1 MGEARTTKEEIV
13 QLLKINGEQTVGSL
27 AESLEITEMAVRRH
41 LSKLE
46 KEEIIQSKMVRQHVG
61 RPTYVYAL
69 SQKGEDSFPKDY
81 KQFAL
86 GMLEDL
92 EQIGDET
99 IVNAILK
106 ARTNRMEEQLQKRV
120 SRRENVL
127 QKLREVTVIQEE
139 NGYMVQVK
147 QDGENSYILQKQNC
161 PLKAVAEKYPQ
172 LCLEEENMYKRL
184 FSDED
189 VKVLSNMCDGDC
201 HCSYHIQE
209 KK

>member
-13 QLLKINGEQTVGSL
+13 QLLKINGEQTVASL

-61 RPTYVYAL
+61 RPTYLYGL

-86 GMLEDL
+86 EVLEDL
-92 EQIGDET
+92 ESIGDET
-99 IVNAILK
+99 LVNAILK
-106 ARTNRMEEQLQKRV
+106 ARTNRMEEQLQKRM
-120 SRRENVL
+120 SSQDNVL
-127 QKLREVTVIQEE
+127 QKLREVAAIQEK

-147 QDGENSYILQKQNC
+147 QEGENSYILQKQNC

-184 FSDED
+184 FSDEN
-189 VKVLSNMCDGDC
+189 VKVLSNMCNGDC

>member
-13 QLLKINGEQTVGSL
+13 QLLKINGERTVGAL
-27 AESLEITEMAVRRH
+27 AEILEITEMAVRRH

-46 KEEIIQSKMVRQHVG
+46 KEGTIQSKMVRQHVG
-61 RPTYVYAL
+61 RPTYVYGL
-69 SQKGEDSFPKDY
+69 SQKGEDLFPKDY

-86 GMLEDL
+86 EVLEDL
-92 EQIGDET
+92 EGIGDET
-99 IVNAILK
+99 LVNAILK
-106 ARTNRMEEQLQKRV
+106 ARTNRMEKHLQKRM
-120 SRRENVL
+120 SRQDTVL
-127 QKLREVTVIQEE
+127 QKLREVAAIQEK

-147 QDGENSYILQKQNC
+147 QEDGKSYILQKQNC
-161 PLKAVAEKYPQ
+161 PLQAVAEKYPQ

-184 FSDED
+184 FSSEH

-201 HCSYHIQE
+201 HCSYHIEE

>member
-13 QLLKINGEQTVGSL
+13 QLLKINGEKTVASL

-61 RPTYVYAL
+61 RPTYLYGL

-86 GMLEDL
+86 EVLEDL
-92 EQIGDET
+92 ESIGDET
-99 IVNAILK
+99 LVNAILK
-106 ARTNRMEEQLQKRV
+106 ARTNRMEEQLQKRM
-120 SRRENVL
+120 SSQDNVL
-127 QKLREVTVIQEE
+127 QKLREVAAIQEK

-147 QDGENSYILQKQNC
+147 QEGENSYILQKQNC

-184 FSDED
+184 FSDKN
-189 VKVLSNMCDGDC
+189 VKVLSNMCNGDC

>member
-1 MGEARTTKEEIV
+1 MGPARTTKEEIV
-13 QLLKINGEQTVGSL
+13 QILKRNGEQTVGSL
-27 AESLEITEMAVRRH
+27 AESLEITEMAIRRH

-46 KEEIIQSKMVRQHVG
+46 KEQVIQSKMVRQHVG

-69 SQKGEDSFPKDY
+69 SQKGEDLFPKDY

-86 GMLEDL
+86 GVLEDL

-99 IVNAILK
+99 LVNAILK
-106 ARTNRMEEQLQKRV
+106 TRTNRMEEQLQKRT
-120 SRRENVL
+120 SHQENVW
-127 QKLREVTVIQEE
+127 QKLREVAVIQEK

-147 QDGENSYILQKQNC
+147 QEEENSYILQKQNC
-161 PLKAVAEKYPQ
+161 PLRAVAEKYPQ

-184 FSDED
+184 FSDEN

>member
-13 QLLKINGEQTVGSL
+13 QLLKINGEQTVASL

-61 RPTYVYAL
+61 RPTYVYDL

-86 GMLEDL
+86 EVLEDL
-92 EQIGDET
+92 ESIGDET
-99 IVNAILK
+99 LVNAILK
-106 ARTNRMEEQLQKRV
+106 TRTNRMEEQLQKRM
-120 SRRENVL
+120 SSQDNVL
-127 QKLREVTVIQEE
+127 QKLREVAAIQEK

-147 QDGENSYILQKQNC
+147 QEGENSYILQKQNC

-184 FSDED
+184 FSDEN
-189 VKVLSNMCDGDC
+189 VKVLSNMCNGDC

>member
-1 MGEARTTKEEIV
+1 MKQARTTKEEIV
-13 QLLKINGEQTVGSL
+13 QILKRHGEQTVGLL

-46 KEEIIQSKMVRQHVG
+46 KEQVIQSKMVRQHVG

-69 SQKGEDSFPKDY
+69 SEKGEDSFPKDY
-81 KQFAL
+81 KKFAL
-86 GMLEDL
+86 EMLEDL

-99 IVNAILK
+99 LVNAILK
-106 ARTNRMEEQLQKRV
+106 VRTNRMEEQLQKRV
-120 SRRENVL
+120 SRQDNVL
-127 QKLREVTVIQEE
+127 QKLREVAIMQEE
-139 NGYMVQVK
+139 SGYMVQVK
-147 QDGENSYILQKQNC
+147 QEENSYILQKQNC

-184 FSDED
+184 FSDEN

>member
-92 EQIGDET
+92 KQIGDET

-147 QDGENSYILQKQNC
+147 QDGEKSYILQKQNC

>member
-13 QLLKINGEQTVGSL
+13 QLLKINGEQTVASL

-61 RPTYVYAL
+61 RPTYLYGL

-86 GMLEDL
+86 EVLEDL
-92 EQIGDET
+92 ESIGDEPL
-99 IVNAILK
+99 VNAILK
-106 ARTNRMEEQLQKRV
+106 ARTNRMEEQLQKRM
-120 SRRENVL
+120 SSQDNVL
-127 QKLREVTVIQEE
+127 QKLREVAAIQEK

-147 QDGENSYILQKQNC
+147 QEGENSYILQKQNC

-184 FSDED
+184 FSDKN
-189 VKVLSNMCDGDC
+189 VKVLSNMCNGDC

>member
-1 MGEARTTKEEIV
+1 MEEARTTKEEIV
-13 QLLKINGEQTVGSL
+13 QLLKINGEQTVASL

-46 KEEIIQSKMVRQHVG
+46 KEKIIQSKMVRQHVG
-61 RPTYVYAL
+61 RPTYVYDL

-86 GMLEDL
+86 EVLEDL
-92 EQIGDET
+92 ESIGDET
-99 IVNAILK
+99 LVNAILK
-106 ARTNRMEEQLQKRV
+106 ARTNRMEEQLQKRI
-120 SRRENVL
+120 SRQDNVW
-127 QKLREVTVIQEE
+127 QKLREVAVIQEKK
-139 NGYMVQVK
+139 GYMVQVK
-147 QDGENSYILQKQNC
+147 QEGENSYILQKQNC

-172 LCLEEENMYKRL
+172 LCLEEESMYKRL
-184 FSDED
+184 FSDEN
-189 VKVLSNMCDGDC
+189 VKVLSNMCNGDC

>member
-1 MGEARTTKEEIV
+1 MKQARTTKEEIV
-13 QLLKINGEQTVGSL
+13 QILKRHGEQTVGSL

-46 KEEIIQSKMVRQHVG
+46 KEQVIQSKMVRQHVG

-69 SQKGEDSFPKDY
+69 SERGEDSFPKDY
-81 KQFAL
+81 KKFAL
-86 GMLEDL
+86 EMLEDL

-99 IVNAILK
+99 LVNAILK

-120 SRRENVL
+120 SRQDNVL
-127 QKLREVTVIQEE
+127 QKLREVAIMQEE

-147 QDGENSYILQKQNC
+147 QEEKSYILQKQNC

-184 FSDED
+184 FSDEN

>member
-1 MGEARTTKEEIV
+1 MEEARTTKEEIV
-13 QLLKINGEQTVGSL
+13 QLLKINGEQTVASL

-46 KEEIIQSKMVRQHVG
+46 KEKIIQSKMVRQHVG
-61 RPTYVYAL
+61 RPTYVYDL

-86 GMLEDL
+86 EVLEDL
-92 EQIGDET
+92 ESIGDET
-99 IVNAILK
+99 LVNAILK
-106 ARTNRMEEQLQKRV
+106 ARTNRMEEQLQKRI
-120 SRRENVL
+120 SRQDNVW
-127 QKLREVTVIQEE
+127 QKLREVAVIQEKK
-139 NGYMVQVK
+139 GYMVQVK
-147 QDGENSYILQKQNC
+147 QEGENSYILQKQNC

-172 LCLEEENMYKRL
+172 LCLEEESMYKRL
-184 FSDED
+184 FSDEK
-189 VKVLSNMCDGDC
+189 VKVLSNMCNGDC

>member
-1 MGEARTTKEEIV
+1 MGLARTTKEEIV
-13 QLLKINGEQTVGSL
+13 QILKRNGEQTVGSL

-46 KEEIIQSKMVRQHVG
+46 KEQVIQSKMVRQHVG

-69 SQKGEDSFPKDY
+69 SQKGEDSFPKEY

-86 GMLEDL
+86 EVLADL

-99 IVNAILK
+99 LVNAILK

-120 SRRENVL
+120 SHQDNLL
-127 QKLREVTVIQEE
+127 QKLREIAVIQEK

-147 QDGENSYILQKQNC
+147 QERENSYILQKQNC

-172 LCLEEENMYKRL
+172 LCLEEEHMYKRL
-184 FSDED
+184 FSDEN

>member
-1 MGEARTTKEEIV
+1 MEEARTTKEEIV
-13 QLLKINGEQTVGSL
+13 QLLKINGEQTVASL

-46 KEEIIQSKMVRQHVG
+46 KEKIIQSKMVRQHVG
-61 RPTYVYAL
+61 RPTYVYDL

-86 GMLEDL
+86 EVLEDL
-92 EQIGDET
+92 ESIGDET
-99 IVNAILK
+99 LVNAILK
-106 ARTNRMEEQLQKRV
+106 ARTNRMEEQLQKPI
-120 SRRENVL
+120 SRQDNVW
-127 QKLREVTVIQEE
+127 QKLREVAVIQEKK
-139 NGYMVQVK
+139 GYMVQVK
-147 QDGENSYILQKQNC
+147 QEGENSYILQKQNC

-172 LCLEEENMYKRL
+172 LCLEEESMYKRL
-184 FSDED
+184 FSDEN
-189 VKVLSNMCDGDC
+189 VKVLSNMCNGDC

>member
-1 MGEARTTKEEIV
+1 MKQARTTKEEIV
-13 QLLKINGEQTVGSL
+13 QILKRHGEQTVGSL

-46 KEEIIQSKMVRQHVG
+46 KEQVIQSKMVRQHVG

-69 SQKGEDSFPKDY
+69 SERGEDSFPKGY
-81 KQFAL
+81 KKFAL
-86 GMLEDL
+86 EMLEDL

-99 IVNAILK
+99 LVNAILK

-120 SRRENVL
+120 SRQDNVL
-127 QKLREVTVIQEE
+127 QKLREVAMMQEE
-139 NGYMVQVK
+139 SGYMVQVK
-147 QDGENSYILQKQNC
+147 QEENAYILQKQNC

-172 LCLEEENMYKRL
+172 LCLEEEKMYKRL
-184 FSDED
+184 FSDEN

>member
-1 MGEARTTKEEIV
+1 MEEARTTKEEIV
-13 QLLKINGEQTVGSL
+13 QLLKINGEQTVASL

-46 KEEIIQSKMVRQHVG
+46 KEKIIQSKMVRQHVG
-61 RPTYVYAL
+61 RPTYVYDL

-86 GMLEDL
+86 EVLEDL
-92 EQIGDET
+92 ESIGDET
-99 IVNAILK
+99 LVNAILK
-106 ARTNRMEEQLQKRV
+106 ARTNRMEEQLQKRI
-120 SRRENVL
+120 SRQDNVW
-127 QKLREVTVIQEE
+127 QKLREVAVIQEKK
-139 NGYMVQVK
+139 GYMVQVK
-147 QDGENSYILQKQNC
+147 QEGENSYILQKQNC

-184 FSDED
+184 FSDEN
-189 VKVLSNMCDGDC
+189 VKVLSNMCNGDC

>member
-13 QLLKINGEQTVGSL
+13 QLLKINGEQTVASL

-61 RPTYVYAL
+61 RPTYVYDL

-86 GMLEDL
+86 EVLEDL
-92 EQIGDET
+92 ESIGDET
-99 IVNAILK
+99 LVNAILK
-106 ARTNRMEEQLQKRV
+106 ARTNRMEEQLQKRI
-120 SRRENVL
+120 SRQDNVW
-127 QKLREVTVIQEE
+127 QKLREVAVIQEKK
-139 NGYMVQVK
+139 GYMVQVK
-147 QDGENSYILQKQNC
+147 QEGENSYILQKQNC

-172 LCLEEENMYKRL
+172 LCLEEESMYKRL
-184 FSDED
+184 FSDEN
-189 VKVLSNMCDGDC
+189 VKVLSNMCNGDC

>member
-1 MGEARTTKEEIV
+1 MGQARTTKEEIV
-13 QLLKINGEQTVGSL
+13 QILKRNGEQTVGSL

-46 KEEIIQSKMVRQHVG
+46 KEEVIQSKMVRQHVG
-61 RPTYVYAL
+61 RPTYVYGL
-69 SQKGEDSFPKDY
+69 SQKGEDLFPKDY

-86 GMLEDL
+86 GVLEDL
-92 EQIGDET
+92 EKIGDET
-99 IVNAILK
+99 LVNAILK
-106 ARTNRMEEQLQKRV
+106 TRTNRMEEQLQQRI
-120 SRRENVL
+120 SRQENVW
-127 QKLREVTVIQEE
+127 QKLREVAVIQEK

-147 QDGENSYILQKQNC
+147 QEEENSYILQKQNC

-172 LCLEEENMYKRL
+172 LCLEEEKMYKRL
-184 FSDED
+184 FSDGN

>member
-99 IVNAILK
+99 LVNAILK
-106 ARTNRMEEQLQKRV
+106 ARTNRMEEQLEKRV

>member
-13 QLLKINGEQTVGSL
+13 QLLKINGEQTVASL

-61 RPTYVYAL
+61 RPTYVYDL

-86 GMLEDL
+86 EVLEDL
-92 EQIGDET
+92 ESIGDET
-99 IVNAILK
+99 LVNAILK
-106 ARTNRMEEQLQKRV
+106 ARTNRMEEQLQKRM
-120 SRRENVL
+120 SSQDNVL
-127 QKLREVTVIQEE
+127 QKLREVAAIQEK

-147 QDGENSYILQKQNC
+147 QEGENSYILQKQNC

-184 FSDED
+184 FSDEN
-189 VKVLSNMCDGDC
+189 VKVLSNMCNGDC

>member
-1 MGEARTTKEEIV
+1 MEEARTTKEEIV
-13 QLLKINGEQTVGSL
+13 QLLKINGEQTVASL

-46 KEEIIQSKMVRQHVG
+46 KEKIIQSKMVRQHVG
-61 RPTYVYAL
+61 RPTYVYDL

-86 GMLEDL
+86 EVLEDL
-92 EQIGDET
+92 ESIGDET
-99 IVNAILK
+99 LVNAILK
-106 ARTNRMEEQLQKRV
+106 ARTNRMEEQLQKRI
-120 SRRENVL
+120 SRQDNVW
-127 QKLREVTVIQEE
+127 QKLREVAVIQEKK
-139 NGYMVQVK
+139 GYMVQVK
-147 QDGENSYILQKQNC
+147 QEGENSYILQKQNC

-172 LCLEEENMYKRL
+172 LCLEEESMYKRL
-184 FSDED
+184 FSDEN
-189 VKVLSNMCDGDC
+189 VKELSNMCNGDC

>member
-1 MGEARTTKEEIV
+1 MGQARTTKEEIV
-13 QLLKINGEQTVGSL
+13 QILKRNGEQTVGSL
-27 AESLEITEMAVRRH
+27 AEFLEITEMAVRRH

-46 KEEIIQSKMVRQHVG
+46 KEQVIQSKMVRQHVG
-61 RPTYVYAL
+61 RPTYVYGL

-81 KQFAL
+81 KQFSL

-92 EQIGDET
+92 EKIGDET
-99 IVNAILK
+99 LVNAVLK
-106 ARTNRMEEQLQKRV
+106 ARTNRMEEQLQRRV
-120 SRRENVL
+120 SRQDHVL
-127 QKLREVTVIQEE
+127 QKLREVAVIQEE

-147 QDGENSYILQKQNC
+147 QEEENSYILQKQNC
-161 PLKAVAEKYPQ
+161 PLKAIAEKYPQ

-184 FSDED
+184 FSDEN

>member
-1 MGEARTTKEEIV
+1 MEEARTTKEEIV
-13 QLLKINGEQTVGSL
+13 QLLKINGEQTVASL

-46 KEEIIQSKMVRQHVG
+46 KEKIIQSKMVRQHVG
-61 RPTYVYAL
+61 RPTYVYDL

-86 GMLEDL
+86 EVLEDL
-92 EQIGDET
+92 ESIGDET
-99 IVNAILK
+99 LVNAILK
-106 ARTNRMEEQLQKRV
+106 ARTNRMEEQLQKRI
-120 SRRENVL
+120 SRQDNVW
-127 QKLREVTVIQEE
+127 QKLREVAVIQEKK
-139 NGYMVQVK
+139 GYMVQVK
-147 QDGENSYILQKQNC
+147 QEGENSYILQKQNC

-172 LCLEEENMYKRL
+172 LCLEEESMYKRL
-184 FSDED
+184 FSDEN
-189 VKVLSNMCDGDC
+189 VKALSNMCNGDC

>member
-13 QLLKINGEQTVGSL
+13 QLLKINGEQTVGALS
-27 AESLEITEMAVRRH
+27 ETLEITEMAVRRH
-41 LSKLE
+41 LNKLE
-46 KEEIIQSKMVRQHVG
+46 QEEIIQSKMVRQHVG

-86 GMLEDL
+86 GVLEDL
-92 EQIGDET
+92 EQIGGET
-99 IVNAILK
+99 LVDAILK
-106 ARTNRMEEQLQKRV
+106 TRTDRIEERLQRRI
-120 SRRENVL
+120 SRQENVW
-127 QKLREVTVIQEE
+127 QKLREVAVIQEKH
-139 NGYMVQVK
+139 GYMVQVK
-147 QDGENSYILQKQNC
+147 QEGENSYILQKQNC

-172 LCLEEENMYKRL
+172 LCVEEENMYKRL
-184 FSDED
+184 FSDGN

>member
-13 QLLKINGEQTVGSL
+13 QLLKINGEQTVASL

-61 RPTYVYAL
+61 RPTYLYGL

-86 GMLEDL
+86 EVLEDL
-92 EQIGDET
+92 ESIGDET
-99 IVNAILK
+99 LVNAILK
-106 ARTNRMEEQLQKRV
+106 ARTNRMEEQLQKRM
-120 SRRENVL
+120 SSQDNVL
-127 QKLREVTVIQEE
+127 QKLREVAAIQEK

-147 QDGENSYILQKQNC
+147 QEGENSYILQKQNC

-184 FSDED
+184 FSDKN
-189 VKVLSNMCDGDC
+189 VKVLSNMCNGDC

>member
-13 QLLKINGEQTVGSL
+13 QLLKINGEQTVGTL

-46 KEEIIQSKMVRQHVG
+46 KEQVIQSKMVRQHVG

-86 GMLEDL
+86 GLLEDL
-92 EQIGDET
+92 EGIGDET
-99 IVNAILK
+99 LVNAVLE
-106 ARTNRMEEQLQKRV
+106 ARTKRMEEQLQKRI
-120 SRRENVL
+120 SRQENVL
-127 QKLREVTVIQEE
+127 HKLREVAAMQEK

-147 QDGENSYILQKQNC
+147 QEGDGSYVLQKQNC

-172 LCLEEENMYKRL
+172 LCLDEENMYKRL
-184 FSDED
+184 FSDGN
-189 VKVLSNMCDGDC
+189 VKVLSNMCNGDC
-201 HCSYHIQE
+201 HCSYHIKE

>member
-13 QLLKINGEQTVGSL
+13 QLLKINGEQTVASL

-61 RPTYVYAL
+61 RPTYLYDL

-86 GMLEDL
+86 EVLEDL
-92 EQIGDET
+92 ESIGDET
-99 IVNAILK
+99 LVNAILK
-106 ARTNRMEEQLQKRV
+106 ARTNRMEEQLQKRM
-120 SRRENVL
+120 SSQDNVL
-127 QKLREVTVIQEE
+127 QKLREVAAIQEK

-147 QDGENSYILQKQNC
+147 QEGENSYILQKQNC

-184 FSDED
+184 FSDKN
-189 VKVLSNMCDGDC
+189 VKVLSNMCNGDC